1 MEKRYKEI
9 QEMAKAYASHMTS
22 DKDMQVAFADALRR
36 GAEWADEHPKPVRVT
51 FKEFEDAAKEV
62 IDKDWQARQDR
73 LWNMIERNLRAQF
86 IRKACEWLDCYIDNY
101 LFIDAENKAGIKWDD
116 FINNFRKAMKGE

>member
-9 QEMAKAYASHMTS
+9 QEMTEAYASHMTS

-36 GAEWADEHPKPVRVT
+36 GAEWADEHPKRIT
-51 FKEFEDAAKEV
+51 YEALENAAKEV
-62 IDKDWQARQDR
+62 IDEDWIERQDR

-86 IRKACEWLDCYIDNY
+86 IRKACEWLKNY
-101 LFIDAENKAGIKWDD
+101 AHIYVSETTGDLTEDEL
-116 FINNFRKAMKGE
+116 INAFRKAMKGE